1 MQGSSYSPGTWGG
14 SKQDINLILESCQPE
29 WKDPDKKYVKYV
41 ASTVTSSL
49 ELLVPRHQQI
59 MITGTRIP
67 SSIYRTWHLAV
78 PVIIDVLKEKKIE
91 ERYAELFIGTG
102 YEPEVCKIRGLY
114 SLRTLRTY
122 LFFVTLKVHQ
132 QIREIQVMIL
142 QVDFHKFIWCP

>member
-1 MQGSSYSPGTWGG
+1 M
-14 SKQDINLILESCQPE
+14 
-29 WKDPDKKYVKYV
+29 
-41 ASTVTSSL
+41 
-49 ELLVPRHQQI
+49 
-59 MITGTRIP
+59 
-67 SSIYRTWHLAV
+67 

-114 SLRTLRTY
+114 RFRTFRTY

-142 QVDFHKFIWCP
+142 QVDFHKFLLYLVSLVSLCLSYTHSLVSHHIY